1 MKRTVSF
8 EPLLWEQLSAE
19 ARERK
24 IGVSTLVGDLL
35 QRELT
40 IARGL
45 QAMADLYAEYGIEPS
60 QEELDEADRRLDEAG
75 VLGDGRIRRMPAPRV
90 RAAPTP

>member
-8 EPLLWEQLSAE
+8 DPLLWEQLSAE

-45 QAMADLYAEYGIEPS
+45 HAMADLFAEHGIEPS

-75 VLGDGRIRRMPAPRV
+75 VFGDGRIRHMPAPRV
-90 RAAPTP
+90 RVAPTA